1 MKKDVFIIN
10 NNKIIVGE
18 FREIFGYYIFSYGAI
33 FSFSYVLE
41 EELKYYK
48 IISKEHCERCP
59 IYCRIKLLIG
69 INKWKNDEDEEK
81 EKYTKIIWN
90 DNFIEQIKPNI
101 YFTLG
106 KNSVLPRYIFGER
119 RDDRLEGI
127 VIEELSEY
135 LRIEI
140 INISI
145 NFFDIIE
152 PVIFQEDAW
161 KIDRLNSR
169 YFWTC
174 IIPYEVRK
182 TIDEIIEPLE

>member
-33 FSFSYVLE
+33 FSFSYALE

-59 IYCRIKLLIG
+59 IYIRIKLLIG
-69 INKWKNDEDEEK
+69 INEWKNDEEK

-90 DNFIEQIKPNI
+90 EDTIKENKFNI

-127 VIEELSEY
+127 VIEELTGVI
-135 LRIEI
+135 RGIEI
-140 INISI
+140 ININI

-161 KIDRLNSR
+161 KIDRLNSK
-169 YFWTC
+169 YYWTL